1 MNLTLGYNSSSVS
14 LRAHFEFFP
23 FADDHIQHGFTINNV
38 SFVNPTLPVLLQVLS
53 GVPPERLL
61 PAGSVYTLPM
71 NKIVQITF
79 PMAAMSGKGDDIIL
93 KSAPVCHSY

>member
-1 MNLTLGYNSSSVS
+1 LTLGYNSSSVS
-14 LRAHFEFFP
+14 LLAHFGFFP
-23 FADDHIQHGFTINNV
+23 FADDHVQHGFTINNV

-79 PMAAMSGKGDDIIL
+79 PMTAMSGNAEDAIL
-93 KSAPVCHSY
+93 LSAPVCHTY